1 MCVACLESGGAADA
15 GGAGAA
21 WSPELGHGS
30 FGFARWDSLKG
41 ELFFEGLS
49 SAVGGIAV
57 QGFKEEDKRKSLPSK
72 NGRSGGVR

>member
-41 ELFFEGLS
+41 
-49 SAVGGIAV
+49 
-57 QGFKEEDKRKSLPSK
+57 
-72 NGRSGGVR
+72 